1 MTNATL
7 TALNQDELFQAAL
20 SASAGGDGDKAIA
33 CLTEAAGRSDAT
45 AMAHYLL
52 GAEHAQ
58 LQQYDQ
64 AIAAMEAALA
74 RDPALHVARLQLG
87 MLYLGAQDE
96 VRGADAL
103 APLERLDGFHP
114 LRHFAAGLLMLARGE
129 PAAALASLEEGIG
142 LNLDLPALNSD
153 MRRVAREIVR
163 QGLAAATDAPP
174 EPTAAPVAEEE
185 DAQHVLLSAYTSNR
199 LH

>member
-7 TALNQDELFQAAL
+7 AALNQDELFQTAL

-33 CLTEAAGRSDAT
+33 CLTEAAGRPDAT

-58 LQQYDQ
+58 VQQYDK

-74 RDPALHVARLQLG
+74 LDPALHVARLQLG
-87 MLYLGAQDE
+87 MLYLGARDE
-96 VRGADAL
+96 VRGGEAL

-114 LRHFAAGLLMLARGE
+114 LRHFAKGLLLLTRGE
-129 PAAALASLEEGIG
+129 PAAALAALEEGIG
-142 LNLDLPALNSD
+142 LNFDLPALNED
-153 MRRVAREIVR
+153 MRRVAREIVQ
-163 QGLAAATDAPP
+163 QGLAAAADDRP
-174 EPTAAPVAEEE
+174 EPTAVPVAEEG
-185 DAQHVLLSAYTSNR
+185 AQHVLLSAYTSNR